1 MLEMMLDIEKARKM
15 LDLLYTFRDL
25 NKEIKDLE
33 REINKILRASIDL
46 GAPAEA
52 IKNVEIEIKERPFKE
67 IELAPLR
74 CVETIYPVNRVAIRD
89 YGLVLEGSPVRREVR
104 LATFD
109 VYDLLTL
116 ACNLEVS
123 EVEALINAIREKKR
137 ELENDLA
144 KLKELVAYAKLILS

>member
-1 MLEMMLDIEKARKM
+1 MLDIEKARKM
-15 LDLLYTFRDL
+15 FDLLYTFRDL

-33 REINKILRASIDL
+33 REIEKILRVSIDL
-46 GAPAEA
+46 GSPAEA
-52 IKNVEIEIKERPFKE
+52 IKGVEIKIKERPFKE

-74 CVETIYPVNRVAIRD
+74 CVETTYPINRVAIRD
-89 YGLVLEGSPVRREVR
+89 YSLVLEGGPARHEVR
-104 LATFD
+104 LTAFD

-137 ELENDLA
+137 ELESDLA
-144 KLKELVAYAKLILS
+144 KLKELVAYTKLILS